1 MILRHRDWDIEKNL
15 ERSMTIKEFIKD
27 IVLTDVNKEYKYYR
41 ITMNESIDGKKNFI
55 IYYQDNKIKSHHST
69 GIEFDY
75 KKMFNK
81 KIHSDYLERIIRVE
95 DIISMDLDFELEKK
109 HKQLN
114 NNKVYKIVE
123 ELKKEW
129 EQEILES
136 DNMKKVF
143 KDSISKDD
151 LIICIRQLVENLEK
165 QHLENSELQ
174 QQIDRC
180 KEKED
185 NLQQQ
190 IKWLE
195 YRLNNKI

>member
-27 IVLTDVNKEYKYYR
+27 IVLTDVNKKYKYYR

-75 KKMFNK
+75 KKMLNK
-81 KIHSDYLERIIRVE
+81 KIHSDYSERIIRAE
-95 DIISMDLDFELEKK
+95 DIISMDFDFELEKK

-129 EQEILES
+129 EQEMLER
-136 DNMKKVF
+136 DNIKKVF
-143 KDSISKDD
+143 KDSVSKDD

-165 QHLENSELQ
+165 ENLENSKLQ
-174 QQIDRC
+174 HQIDRC
-180 KEKED
+180 REKEE

-195 YRLNNKI
+195 YRLDNKI